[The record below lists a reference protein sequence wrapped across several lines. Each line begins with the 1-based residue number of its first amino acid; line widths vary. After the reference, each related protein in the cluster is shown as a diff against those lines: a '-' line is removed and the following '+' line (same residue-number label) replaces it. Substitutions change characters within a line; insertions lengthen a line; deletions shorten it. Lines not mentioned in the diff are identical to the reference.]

1 MFARFTPVLPG
12 VDQTL
17 VGTTHHVAIGPRS
30 FLPRGGSDT
39 LVITNSSA
47 FLFFHTYYAFPLP
60 VLLCL
65 HSILV
70 DADIFSVRLPLVV
83 HPLSSLPKKNTS
95 LHLRGKPGERRLVL
109 LSSLHNCFGC
119 TIDSSLLLLFVCH
132 ASRQKQI
139 MSQAYY
145 QVCNA
150 TQNTIRIDEE
160 HIDKDVVLW

>member
-1 MFARFTPVLPG
+1 MPRPSTSAIPARASKLPHAKLRHHRTQFVLASRPRRCVTVQVDVGHLVSPRATPR
-12 VDQTL
+12 VDIDL
-17 VGTTHHVAIGPRS
+17 ISG
-30 FLPRGGSDT
+30 L
-39 LVITNSSA
+39 
-47 FLFFHTYYAFPLP
+47 
-60 VLLCL
+60 
-65 HSILV
+65 
-70 DADIFSVRLPLVV
+70 LPLVV
-83 HPLSSLPKKNTS
+83 HPLSSLPKKNPS